1 MNLIGALVG
10 LCIGIILAALI
21 GFGLIYP
28 IMGHNESARFV
39 FSVVGFICG
48 YACTTLGM
56 HWGDLH
62 D

>member
-1 MNLIGALVG
+1 MNQIGALVG

-21 GFGLIYP
+21 GFCVIYP

-39 FSVVGFICG
+39 FVMVGFICG
-48 YACTTLGM
+48 FVCTTIGM
-56 HWGDLH
+56 DWGDLH